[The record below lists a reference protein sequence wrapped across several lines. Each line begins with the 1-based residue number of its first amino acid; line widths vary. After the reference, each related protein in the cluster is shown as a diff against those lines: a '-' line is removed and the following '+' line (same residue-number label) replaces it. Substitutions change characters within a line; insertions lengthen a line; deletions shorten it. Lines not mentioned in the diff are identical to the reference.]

1 MLRVLGRRGAS
12 ERRAWLPI
20 RDGDG
25 VGVGGKWRGEGRGR
39 EWRGRRGEG

>member
-1 MLRVLGRRGAS
+1 MLRVLGRQGAS

-25 VGVGGKWRGEGRGR
+25 VGVGGKWRGWKCGVCSSVFCDM
-39 EWRGRRGEG
+39 